1 MPSNRFKKKK
11 SKIYIL
17 LTQYEK
23 FKNQNFLQ
31 QAKKEQKTKQH
42 KDYEDRMS
50 EGFWSQTNLA
60 SNSSY
65 VVLSK

>member
-1 MPSNRFKKKK
+1 MKNLRIKTFFSKLKKK
-11 SKIYIL
+11 
-17 LTQYEK
+17 
-23 FKNQNFLQ
+23 
-31 QAKKEQKTKQH
+31 

-65 VVLSK
+65 VILSK